1 MELDDLKGAWKQQTQ
16 QTANKLLS
24 ADELLAMIRSKA
36 TNSIDSL
43 KRSVLFELWS
53 TVLFLFG
60 CMVVGFTTTDHSVR
74 QISIIAV
81 FLSCG
86 FGYYYYKKLSLLKN
100 LNIESK
106 PIKETLTNLINQFE
120 KFLWFYRWG
129 YNILI
134 PFALFIGA
142 FAGFMASSEKDLIQI
157 ISDIRLWGILIVIF
171 VPIAVLFNFGMKWY
185 LKKLYRNHLS
195 RLRSIL
201 DELQD

>member
-24 ADELLAMIRSKA
+24 DDELLAMIHSKA

-53 TVLFLFG
+53 TVLFLIV
-60 CMVVGFTTTDHSVR
+60 CMVVGFATADQSMR
-74 QISIIAV
+74 QISMIAV

-86 FGYYYYKKLSLLKN
+86 FGYYYFKKLSLLKN
-100 LNIESK
+100 LNVESM
-106 PIKETLTNLINQFE
+106 PIKETLTNLIIQFE

-134 PFALFIGA
+134 PLALFAGA
-142 FAGFMASSEKDLIQI
+142 FAGLKASTEKDVIQI
-157 ISDIRLWGILIVIF
+157 ISDIRLWITLIAIL

-185 LKKLYRNHLS
+185 LKKLYGNHLS

-201 DELQD
+201 SELQD

>member
-1 MELDDLKGAWKQQTQ
+1 MELDDLKGAWKQQAQ

-24 ADELLAMIRSKA
+24 EDELLSMLRSKA

-53 TVLFLFG
+53 TVLFLVV
-60 CMVVGFTTTDHSVR
+60 CMVVGFATADHSVR
-74 QISIIAV
+74 QISMIAV

-100 LNIESK
+100 LNVESK
-106 PIKETLTNLINQFE
+106 PIKETLSNLITQFE
-120 KFLWFYRWG
+120 KFLRFYRWG

-142 FAGFMASSEKDLIQI
+142 FAGYKASSEKDVIQI
-157 ISDIRLWGILIVIF
+157 ISDIPMWITLIAIL

-185 LKKLYRNHLS
+185 LKRLYGNHLS

-201 DELQD
+201 GELQG

>member
-1 MELDDLKGAWKQQTQ
+1 MERDDLKGAWKQQSQ
-16 QTANKLLS
+16 QTATKLLS
-24 ADELLAMIRSKA
+24 ADELLAMISSKA
-36 TNSIDSL
+36 TNSVDSL

-53 TVLFLFG
+53 TVLFLVV
-60 CMVVGFTTTDHSVR
+60 CMVFGFTTTDDSVG
-74 QISIIAV
+74 QISMIAA

-106 PIKETLTNLINQFE
+106 PIKETLTDLITQFE

-142 FAGFMASSEKDLIQI
+142 FAGFNASSERDLIQI
-157 ISDIRLWGILIVIF
+157 ISDIRLWITLTTIL
-171 VPIAVLFNFGMKWY
+171 VPIAFLCNFVMKWY
-185 LKKLYRNHLS
+185 LKKLYGSHLT

-201 DELQD
+201 GELQG